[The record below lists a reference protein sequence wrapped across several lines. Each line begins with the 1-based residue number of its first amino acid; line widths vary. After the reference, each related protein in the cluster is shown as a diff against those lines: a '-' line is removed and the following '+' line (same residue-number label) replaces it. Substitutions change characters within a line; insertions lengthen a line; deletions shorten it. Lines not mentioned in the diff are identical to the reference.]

1 MTHAS
6 TAALLRNAQLGS
18 EGVAEGKGPFAIDL
32 SSRRVREASWLLD
45 GVRQGQPLAALLGY
59 RFERRLHDLGKDE
72 FIAPLREL
80 APLTAR
86 KLENTDLP
94 VESIAANNVVDG
106 LVLNQKWQ
114 DEKQAVKDLLRSEDA
129 TEADLTTLGRE
140 LDGLAESI
148 DAVSDALTAETAYQ
162 MVRGNTSR
170 LASTLNA
177 IATGDA
183 PAPELEVARTPRSGI
198 ALTHRVLQLFSGNP
212 PTATGWAAASTS
224 ARATAE
230 PMLNAFAAK
239 LLGNPKKV
247 RCTVEM
253 LDGSGSVLETHK
265 LLFSDLKL
273 APLDVVYGVE
283 PLGGCRA
290 GERDRAA
297 RSVPGSAWQQWLFAA
312 GAVAHPA

>member
-1 MTHAS
+1 MTHAA

-18 EGVAEGKGPFAIDL
+18 DGVPEAKGPFAIDL

-45 GVRQGQPLAALLGY
+45 GVRQGQPLGALLGY
-59 RFERRLHDLGKDE
+59 RFERRLHDLRMDR

-114 DEKQAVKDLLRSEDA
+114 DEKQTVTNRLQSAGA
-129 TEADLTTLGRE
+129 TADDLTKLGRE
-140 LDGLAESI
+140 LDGLADSI

-177 IATGDA
+177 IAKGDA

-198 ALTHRVLQLFSGNP
+198 ALTHRVLQLFSGKP
-212 PTATGWAAASTS
+212 PVTHGLGRAEHFGARNRRADAQFLGGQAARRSEEGPLHGRAAGRRRRSARDAQAAAERS
-224 ARATAE
+224 AA
-230 PMLNAFAAK
+230 
-239 LLGNPKKV
+239 
-247 RCTVEM
+247 
-253 LDGSGSVLETHK
+253 
-265 LLFSDLKL
+265 
-273 APLDVVYGVE
+273 
-283 PLGGCRA
+283 
-290 GERDRAA
+290 RAA
-297 RSVPGSAWQQWLFAA
+297 RCRVRRRAAARVPGR
-312 GAVAHPA
+312 